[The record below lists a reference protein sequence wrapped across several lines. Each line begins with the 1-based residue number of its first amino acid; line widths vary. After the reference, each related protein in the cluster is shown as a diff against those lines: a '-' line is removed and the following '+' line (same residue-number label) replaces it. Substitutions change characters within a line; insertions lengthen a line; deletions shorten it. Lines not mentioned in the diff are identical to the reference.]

1 MSFLKELTDFLIC
14 SICLL
19 NIIHNEQSLNTTIG
33 QNENDSAA
41 FKKVK
46 LVFPCDFFVGV
57 SDRIQCLF
65 FLTGKPTEIDESVH
79 AHFTKLLTIALMIA
93 LQVVKASFCFH

>member
-1 MSFLKELTDFLIC
+1 MSGHRARVPSLNRALDRGLWQLFYLLAFLEVSCGKELTDFLIC

-19 NIIHNEQSLNTTIG
+19 NIIHNKQSLNTTIG

-41 FKKVK
+41 FKKVQ
-46 LVFPCDFFVGV
+46 LAFPCDVFVGV

-65 FLTGKPTEIDESVH
+65 F
-79 AHFTKLLTIALMIA
+79 F
-93 LQVVKASFCFH
+93 